1 MGKKIALGCL
11 GIGLIIVIGGG
22 YFAYSTFVKPLMGSV
37 SVLEEINE
45 SNAQI
50 ENQSSFTVPESREIN
65 ENQVDRF
72 VDVQQEIRQGLE
84 TRFGEFQQKYEELSA
99 ELENREPTLNEI
111 TGAWSDMI
119 QMYADAKQI
128 QVDALNNHDFSLEEY
143 RYVQQSFYQAL
154 GVELFSYNIDQIAA
168 SASEGNFNMDMSE
181 YENLQE
187 QMNQVP
193 ELNRELVSRYS
204 ENADDWLMFA
214 WWGL

>member
-11 GIGLIIVIGGG
+11 GIGLLIVIGGG
-22 YFAYSTFVKPLMGSV
+22 YFAYSTFVKPLMSSV
-37 SVLEEINE
+37 SVLEEIDK
-45 SNAQI
+45 SNTQI
-50 ENQSSFTVPESREIN
+50 ENQSSYSVPENREIS
-65 ENQVDRF
+65 ENQVERF

-84 TRFGEFQQKYEELSA
+84 TRFSEFQQEYEELSA
-99 ELENREPTLNEI
+99 ELENREPSLDEI

-128 QVDALNNHDFSLEEY
+128 QVDALNNHNFSLQEY

-168 SASEGNFNMDMSE
+168 SAREGNFNMDMSE

-187 QMNQVP
+187 QIDQVP
-193 ELNRELVSRYS
+193 EQNRELVSQYS

>member
-11 GIGLIIVIGGG
+11 GIGLLIVIGGG
-22 YFAYSTFVKPLMGSV
+22 YFAYSTFVKPLMRSV
-37 SVLEEINE
+37 SVVEEINE
-45 SNAQI
+45 SNTQI
-50 ENQSSFTVPESREIN
+50 ENQSSFSAPENKEIN
-65 ENQVDRF
+65 ENQVERF
-72 VDVQQEIRQGLE
+72 VNVQQEIRQDLE
-84 TRFGEFQQKYEELSA
+84 VRFGEFQQKYEELSA
-99 ELENREPTLNEI
+99 ELEGREPTLNEI

-128 QVDALNNHDFSLEEY
+128 QVEALNNHDFSLEEY

-168 SASEGNFNMDMSE
+168 SASEGDFNMDMSE

-187 QMNQVP
+187 QIDQVP
-193 ELNRELVSRYS
+193 EQNRELVNQYS
-204 ENADDWLMFA
+204 EDSEDWIMFA